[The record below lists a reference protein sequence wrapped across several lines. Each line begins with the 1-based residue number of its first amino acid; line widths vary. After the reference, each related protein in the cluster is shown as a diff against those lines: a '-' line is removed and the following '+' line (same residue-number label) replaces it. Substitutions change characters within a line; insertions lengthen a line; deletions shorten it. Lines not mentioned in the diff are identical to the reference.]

1 MCRDL
6 QELWSRPSSKQNK
19 AQRKKQAALQH
30 ANVLFYDVTDAT
42 KVPSPPSAARICDC
56 LPADTFDRCLLLC
69 HC

>member
-42 KVPSPPSAARICDC
+42 KVPCCKNMC
-56 LPADTFDRCLLLC
+56 LPADTLTGAYCFVTADW
-69 HC
+69 